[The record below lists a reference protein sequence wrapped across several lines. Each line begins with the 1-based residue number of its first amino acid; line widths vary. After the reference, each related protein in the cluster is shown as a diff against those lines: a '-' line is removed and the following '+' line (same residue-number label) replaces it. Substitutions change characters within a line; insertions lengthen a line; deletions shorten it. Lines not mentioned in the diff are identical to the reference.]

1 MQENVAC
8 FLPMAVSTSDIST
21 GSVKLFKKLE
31 ADYSHYF
38 NVNKTNHAKSYNL
51 TNQCGFFLN
60 DKV

>member
-1 MQENVAC
+1 
-8 FLPMAVSTSDIST
+8 MAVSTSDIST